1 MYFHHGS
8 CPPNLPLTHPGFDCD
23 SQHPIPNPTQS
34 SAAIFKRHYDAR
46 AELLPALYSAY
57 QRQGA
62 TGLPAVRHPV
72 LDFDQG
78 GDAARLG
85 QVLDA
90 YMFADLLVAPGQIN
104 ATAREIYFPAAS
116 RGWVSFWDP
125 SSSPTYAAGQA
136 YNVSCPDD
144 VLPVFQQVGSVVPLA
159 DLADGRVL
167 RLRAVA
173 AAGGGGEGATT
184 LVYDDDGRTLDH
196 RAGAFWQAAA
206 SVGALSA
213 SRARLLLE
221 PRRTAWQPSWHSVRW
236 EVAFVAGSR
245 PRAGAA
251 VAASCARAG
260 AAVSAEASL
269 SAEGLLLVSH
279 AAPAAGEDAAAAGI
293 ECEVSFAS

>member
-1 MYFHHGS
+1 M
-8 CPPNLPLTHPGFDCD
+8 
-23 SQHPIPNPTQS
+23 
-34 SAAIFKRHYDAR
+34 
-46 AELLPALYSAY
+46 
-57 QRQGA
+57 
-62 TGLPAVRHPV
+62 